1 METSIILEELQTGT
15 GQCFL
20 AIALGASELTLAG
33 MDFGDVVTKYS
44 DRILAE
50 ETAKAD
56 EIKTKKLK
64 YAELFTKWIDD
75 NEDVKIINLK
85 S

>member
-1 METSIILEELQTGT
+1 M
-15 GQCFL
+15 FL
-20 AIALGASELTLAG
+20 AVALGATELILAG
-33 MDFGDVVTKYS
+33 MDFGNVVTKYS
-44 DRILAE
+44 RPNIAE
-50 ETAKAD
+50 DTAKAD
-56 EIKTKKLK
+56 KIKNKKIE

>member
-1 METSIILEELQTGT
+1 M
-15 GQCFL
+15 FL

-44 DRILAE
+44 RPNIAE

-56 EIKTKKLK
+56 EVKTKKLK
-64 YAELFTKWIDD
+64 YAELFTKWIGD

>member
-1 METSIILEELQTGT
+1 
-15 GQCFL
+15 
-20 AIALGASELTLAG
+20 
-33 MDFGDVVTKYS
+33 MDFGNVVTKYS
-44 DRILAE
+44 RPNIAE
-50 ETAKAD
+50 DTAKAD
-56 EIKTKKLK
+56 KIKTKKLE